1 MKLCSICG
9 AQAQDT
15 DTFCSACGSQLEPTV
30 LNAPEAPENP
40 ISAVAQTEAAAEP
53 KTDDLEENSASDADK
68 MNMPEAPHPLNQ
80 SCAHAQADV
89 TPDGTQQATAEPKTD
104 DLEENSASDAEKMNM
119 PKVPH
124 PLYQSRA
131 HAQADGTQQTP
142 PGSQNGAYVPP
153 TYRAPHNDDPVTM
166 GEWMLDLIVLN
177 IPLLGFIMTFVW
189 GFGTSAKPSLRNFA
203 RAMLVFK
210 VILFILTVL
219 LIVLFVTALLAEPQI
234 YYQYSGY

>member
-40 ISAVAQTEAAAEP
+40 ISAVAQTEAAAEQ
-53 KTDDLEENSASDADK
+53 KTDDLDESPTPDAEK

-104 DLEENSASDAEKMNM
+104 DLEENSASDAEKINM

-124 PLYQSRA
+124 PLY
-131 HAQADGTQQTP
+131 H
-142 PGSQNGAYVPP
+142 
-153 TYRAPHNDDPVTM
+153 RAPMHKQMAHSKRRRARKTAHM
-166 GEWMLDLIVLN
+166 YHRRIVRHITTTL
-177 IPLLGFIMTFVW
+177 
-189 GFGTSAKPSLRNFA
+189 
-203 RAMLVFK
+203 
-210 VILFILTVL
+210 
-219 LIVLFVTALLAEPQI
+219 
-234 YYQYSGY
+234 